1 MKKKNREFF
10 LSSWA
15 IENKTIIYILMVIF
29 LVSGI
34 NAYNTMP
41 REPFPEIN
49 TTNVFV
55 STVFPG
61 NSAEEI
67 EKLVTNPLE
76 EEIKGVKGLEEVE
89 SSSYEGVSVINVEFD
104 DEVPIEVAR
113 QRVKDL
119 VDNVTVR
126 DDWPTFNNS
135 KIDPS
140 VTEFDFAE
148 RYPVLN
154 ITLIGDYTVEELK
167 KYADYLELR
176 IERLPEIKSV
186 EIRGLQDFEVEVAV
200 DPYRMNSSNT
210 SFGNVI
216 SAISQENVTI
226 SAGNIVSDGQR
237 RNVKIVGEISR
248 PSELENIIVNNFNG
262 PVYLKDIASVS
273 FKEKE
278 ATSFVRYYNS
288 KTIGLEVIK
297 RGGENAIFASNSIR
311 DIIDNAK
318 VDFLPNNLE
327 VNVIND
333 SSDYTIN
340 SVNDLMNNLIFGII
354 LVVTVITFSWE
365 LKMHFL
371 LDLLFQCQCFYL
383 CSFYHYLVL
392 H

>member
-55 STVFPG
+55 TTVFPG

-119 VDNVTVR
+119 VDDVTVR

-140 VTEFDFAE
+140 
-148 RYPVLN
+148 
-154 ITLIGDYTVEELK
+154 I
-167 KYADYLELR
+167 
-176 IERLPEIKSV
+176 
-186 EIRGLQDFEVEVAV
+186 
-200 DPYRMNSSNT
+200 
-210 SFGNVI
+210 
-216 SAISQENVTI
+216 
-226 SAGNIVSDGQR
+226 
-237 RNVKIVGEISR
+237 
-248 PSELENIIVNNFNG
+248 
-262 PVYLKDIASVS
+262 
-273 FKEKE
+273 
-278 ATSFVRYYNS
+278 
-288 KTIGLEVIK
+288 
-297 RGGENAIFASNSIR
+297 
-311 DIIDNAK
+311 
-318 VDFLPNNLE
+318 
-327 VNVIND
+327 
-333 SSDYTIN
+333 
-340 SVNDLMNNLIFGII
+340 
-354 LVVTVITFSWE
+354 
-365 LKMHFL
+365 
-371 LDLLFQCQCFYL
+371 
-383 CSFYHYLVL
+383 
-392 H
+392 